1 MPISESKTRKQLIDP
16 RIAKAGWQLNDK
28 RQVGIEIP
36 VDGYD
41 AEPWNGVTDYIL
53 LRENGEVLAVVEA
66 KRTSHDARLPQQQT
80 EHYVTQIEKH
90 QSFRPFAFMTN
101 GDFIY
106 FLDMG
111 RSAKREVQG
120 FFSRD
125 DLERML
131 ALREN
136 QQPLSSIPINQK
148 ITNRSYQIQSIKRL
162 AEAFDNGKRRA
173 LLVMATGTGK
183 TRTAMSI
190 VDVFMQA
197 QQALNILFVA
207 DRDALVE
214 QAKTEGFEAYLPGEP
229 CARITGGNIGAVKS
243 NRLFVATLQTMST
256 QYEQFTSGFFD
267 LIIFDEVHRSIFNKY
282 KVVMDYFDARLIG
295 LTATPA
301 SFIDRSTF
309 VAFDCLDGIP
319 TALYTYEQAIED
331 GYLVDFRL
339 YRAQTLKQLQGIKSA
354 YLTEEERNQLI
365 QDGIDPD
372 DINYEGTELER
383 TVSNR
388 DTLRQQ
394 WQEFMERAIKD
405 ASGKPCKT
413 IVFAMTQ
420 EHALR
425 LEEAFNEVY
434 PQYPDMVKVITY
446 KSEYKG
452 KSIGQF
458 KREDMPRIAISVDM
472 LETGVNVPE
481 VMNLVFMRPVQSRI
495 KMQQMIGRGTRTKEA
510 SQFPARLPNGEKD
523 YFLIIDFWENDFS
536 KDADEEA
543 VAQTLPVFVSLFNT
557 RLKLLERYLNDQQN
571 DAAKRLKTALR
582 SQLARVPKD
591 AFEVKKNL
599 PFINEVWEDSF
610 WRHLTD
616 DKMRLLRNRVAP
628 LLQYVPDVDVEAETF
643 THKIERLRSA
653 KAEGHKIEGLVESIR
668 EDVDRLPNFVF
679 ENPHQGSVAEF
690 VLTQSFETASDEQLE
705 NVITHLAGQMKNRRD
720 KPNPFLELDLADRVQ
735 RRGYVILNRTGQEV
749 YIEKYRELVEQRI
762 VELVRNHPTIQTVQ
776 RGEPVT
782 DEQLVAIERTLRDEL
797 GSGELELN
805 TQNLRRAYG
814 SKVTSLL
821 TLLREV
827 LDLDAA
833 TLPDYAEIVQRG
845 FEVFVGDHEQ
855 EFSSQQIQ
863 FLMTVRNVLAQ
874 RGKLELADLY
884 ESPFTN
890 FGQDAVERYFDK
902 NQIGQLIE
910 LIGKLAA

>member
-1 MPISESKTRKQLIDP
+1 MSISESKTRKQLIDP
-16 RIAKAGWQLNDK
+16 RLEKAGWRISDK
-28 RQVGIEIP
+28 SQVGIEVP
-36 VDGYD
+36 VDGYN

-53 LRENGEVLAVVEA
+53 LRTTGEVLAVVEA
-66 KRTSHDARLPQQQT
+66 KRHSHDPSLAQQQT
-80 EHYVTQIEKH
+80 EHYITQIEKH

-101 GDFIY
+101 GDSIY
-106 FLDMG
+106 FLDKE

-120 FFSRD
+120 FFSRE

-136 QQPLSSIPINQK
+136 QQSLSTIPINQQ
-148 ITNRSYQIQSIKRL
+148 ITNRSYQIQSVKRL
-162 AEAFDNGKRRA
+162 TEAFDGGKRRA

-183 TRTAMSI
+183 TRVAMSI
-190 VDVFMQA
+190 IDVFMRA

-214 QAKTEGFEAYLPGEP
+214 QAKTEGFETFLPGEP
-229 CARITGGNIGAVKS
+229 CERITSGNISAVKS
-243 NRLFVATLQTMST
+243 KRLLVATLQTMST
-256 QYEQFTSGFFD
+256 QYEQFTPSHFD

-282 KVVMDYFDARLIG
+282 KVVMNYFDARLIG

-331 GYLVDFRL
+331 GALVDLRL

-388 DTLRQQ
+388 DTLRKQ
-394 WQEFMERAIKD
+394 WQEFMERSIKD

-425 LEEAFNEVY
+425 LEETFNEVY

-452 KSIGQF
+452 KSIDQF
-458 KREDMPRIAISVDM
+458 KQEDMPRIAISVDM

-510 SQFPARLPNGEKD
+510 SKYPERLPNGEKD
-523 YFLIIDFWENDFS
+523 YFLIIDFWENDFN
-536 KDADEEA
+536 KDADEET

-557 RLKLLERYLNDQQN
+557 RLKLLEHHLSNQQN
-571 DAAKRLKTALR
+571 DAAERLKTALR
-582 SQLARVPKD
+582 SQLARIPKD
-591 AFEVKKNL
+591 AFEVKKIL
-599 PFINEVWEDSF
+599 PVIQDVFEDSF
-610 WRHLTD
+610 WRLITT
-616 DKMRLLRNRVAP
+616 DKMRLLKNRVGP

-643 THKIERLRSA
+643 THKVERLRVA
-653 KAEGHKIEGLVESIR
+653 KAEGHKIDGLITSIR

-679 ENPHQGSVAEF
+679 ENPKQGAVAEF
-690 VLTQSFETASDEQLE
+690 VLTQNFDTATDEQLE
-705 NVITHLAGQMKNRRD
+705 SVIAQLAGQMKNRRD

-735 RRGYVILNRTGQEV
+735 RRGYVILNRTGQEI
-749 YIEKYRELVEQRI
+749 YIEKYRELVEHRI
-762 VELVRNHPTIQTVQ
+762 LELVQNHPTIQTVQ
-776 RGEPVT
+776 HGEAVS
-782 DEQLVAIERTLRDEL
+782 DEQLIAIERTLRNEL

-805 TQNLRRAYG
+805 GQNLRRAYG
-814 SKVTSLL
+814 SKVSSLL
-821 TLLREV
+821 TLLREI
-827 LDLDAA
+827 LDLDGAA
-833 TLPDYAEIVQRG
+833 LPDYAEIVQRG
-845 FEVFVGDHEQ
+845 FEAFIRTHEQ
-855 EFSSQQIQ
+855 EFSSEQLQ
-863 FLMTVRNVLAQ
+863 FLTTIRNVLVQ
-874 RGKLELADLY
+874 RGNLELADLY

-890 FGQDAVERYFDK
+890 FGQDALDRWFSEDEIKAILTVVK
-902 NQIGQLIE
+902 G
-910 LIGKLAA
+910 LAA